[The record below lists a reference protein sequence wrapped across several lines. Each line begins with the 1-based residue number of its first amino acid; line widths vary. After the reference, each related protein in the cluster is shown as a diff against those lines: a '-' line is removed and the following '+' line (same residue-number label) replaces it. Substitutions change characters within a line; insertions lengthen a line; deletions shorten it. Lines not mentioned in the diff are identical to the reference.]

1 MDVLGEKPDLI
12 PVLLDQRRM
21 VARVPLGE
29 FGRVVDLRV
38 VLDAVLD
45 LADAQRLV
53 AVVAAVFEVG
63 AVFDLLRGGEVE
75 DLLAQAEL
83 PVDLLLSQAEVGDVE
98 EAWIVRLGCGS
109 AVVFCWSV
117 WPGALLTYSVHGVEE
132 LSCQFLLPARLVE
145 LA

>member
-1 MDVLGEKPDLI
+1 MDVLCEKPDLI

-98 EAWIVRLGCGS
+98 EAWNWLVRCRAG
-109 AVVFCWSV
+109 
-117 WPGALLTYSVHGVEE
+117 
-132 LSCQFLLPARLVE
+132 
-145 LA
+145 